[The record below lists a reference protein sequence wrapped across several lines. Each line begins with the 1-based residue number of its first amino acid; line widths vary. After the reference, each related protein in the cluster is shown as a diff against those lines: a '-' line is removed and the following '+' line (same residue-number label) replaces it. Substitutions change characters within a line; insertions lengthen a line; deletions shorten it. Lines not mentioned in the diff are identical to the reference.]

1 MTDNTVTIAGN
12 LTRDPEIRFTP
23 AGQPTAT
30 FAVAVNR
37 TWVNRQ
43 SGERQESTSFI
54 DVVAWGTLA
63 ENAAASLAK
72 GNRVLVTG
80 RLDQRS
86 WETEAGERR
95 SKVEVSAE
103 DLAPSLRWATAKL
116 ARTER
121 RGAEE
126 APGPPAP
133 SNYGPDEEPY

>member
-1 MTDNTVTIAGN
+1 
-12 LTRDPEIRFTP
+12 
-23 AGQPTAT
+23 
-30 FAVAVNR
+30 
-37 TWVNRQ
+37 
-43 SGERQESTSFI
+43 
-54 DVVAWGTLA
+54 VVAWGTLA

-103 DLAPSLRWATAKL
+103 DLASSLRWATAKL

-121 RGAEE
+121 HGAEE
-126 APGPPAP
+126 RPGPPAP
-133 SNYGPDEEPY
+133 SGYGPDEEPY